1 MKLRFRNPLVL
12 SIVATFFL
20 VPVLILTMYIFNSI
34 NWIMLI
40 VTAAIYLVIIFLVFL
55 YYGSFGRK

>member
-1 MKLRFRNPLVL
+1 MKPRFRNPLIL
-12 SIVATFFL
+12 SIVATIFL
-20 VPVLILTMYIFNSI
+20 VPVLMLTMYIFNSI
-34 NWIMLI
+34 NWIMLV

>member
-1 MKLRFRNPLVL
+1 MNPRFRNPLIL

-34 NWIMLI
+34 NWMMLI